1 MMNEAPNRR
10 IPGLRGL
17 RARTLSAAYCR
28 ASIEWRFMHSGNV
41 SLMVRENTDFVGA
54 QPDTVLRIV
63 LGNATQASGHL

>member
-1 MMNEAPNRR
+1 
-10 IPGLRGL
+10 
-17 RARTLSAAYCR
+17 
-28 ASIEWRFMHSGNV
+28 MHSGNV